1 MRAVYEESGEKGL
14 ASGKNLWH
22 NSGAVSPQNQIWTG
36 IEVVITALTRNRRGR
51 VPTQAPEAL
60 TLLGFCRSSTQGA
73 SEFLRFFYALSQVRL
88 TPVSRQLNMDR
99 YRSGYNG
106 PDSKSGVPARVPWVR
121 IPPCP
126 PFLYEKLLK
135 FGSFSYFYRRFPL
148 ARCRIAA
155 LQSGG
160 FATFLGICVFRRRK
174 MVEISCPGRPLVVK
188 VCGHESGFPLRGDVQ
203 MGVNI
208 RRCAEG

>member
-1 MRAVYEESGEKGL
+1 MLRK
-14 ASGKNLWH
+14 
-22 NSGAVSPQNQIWTG
+22 
-36 IEVVITALTRNRRGR
+36 VV
-51 VPTQAPEAL
+51 
-60 TLLGFCRSSTQGA
+60 F
-73 SEFLRFFYALSQVRL
+73 FLDFHA
-88 TPVSRQLNMDR
+88 
-99 YRSGYNG
+99 
-106 PDSKSGVPARVPWVR
+106 SKSGVPAMVPWVW

-135 FGSFSYFYRRFPL
+135 YGSFSYFYRQLPL
-148 ARCRIAA
+148 ARRRIAA

-188 VCGHESGFPLRGDVQ
+188 VCGNEPGLALSGDVQ

-208 RRCAEG
+208 RRCAEGWVPQPDLNLLHSCLHIHIESGENRYDFFYESSASVEKMS